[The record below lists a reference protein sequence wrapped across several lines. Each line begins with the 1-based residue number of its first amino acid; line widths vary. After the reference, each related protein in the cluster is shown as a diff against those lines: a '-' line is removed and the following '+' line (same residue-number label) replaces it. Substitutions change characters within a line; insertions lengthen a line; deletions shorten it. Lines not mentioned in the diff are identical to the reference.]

1 MGVSNF
7 ILTLNAFTCALIVLV
22 LLAYQ
27 RSGANYCWKSSFCA
41 WLLMV
46 ACGSVTI
53 LILTGVYRHPSIPET
68 VINIALLVTVWGA
81 GGNISRLV
89 NSRKKLTG
97 KYHDKRRDF

>member
-22 LLAYQ
+22 LLTYQ
-27 RSGANYCWKSSFCA
+27 RNGANYCWKTSFGA

-53 LILTGVYRHPSIPET
+53 LILAGVYRVPSIPET
-68 VINIALLVTVWGA
+68 VINIALLVTVWGVR
-81 GGNISRLV
+81 GNISRMV
-89 NSRKKLTG
+89 N
-97 KYHDKRRDF
+97 RREH

>member
-7 ILTLNAFTCALIVLV
+7 ILTLNAFICALIVLV

-27 RSGANYCWKSSFCA
+27 RNGAGYCWKSSFCA

-53 LILTGVYRHPSIPET
+53 LILTGVYRHPGIPET
-68 VINIALLVTVWGA
+68 VINIALLVAVWGA
-81 GGNISRLV
+81 RGNV
-89 NSRKKLTG
+89 TQLTN
-97 KYHDKRRDF
+97 RRER